1 MSSIYIGEYNTSGS
15 SNSFYIVPGNRFG
28 KKRIGFKEF
37 ECIEKAKFAYKV
49 QSILAEKDLAPK
61 VYGEVGRISYG
72 GADGLPNG
80 LSGYGYLTEIA
91 RPVGDCDDDEC
102 GGECYDTGCSN
113 STEFLNIVS
122 MLEHYGLTYTD
133 YHRANFGYIR
143 RNKRDVMVV
152 IDVGIESFDDWDTDI
167 YGDYDNDGG
176 YDSGNTCSCTVCQV
190 IKAKNNG

>member
-1 MSSIYIGEYNTSGS
+1 MSSIYIGTYNASGS

-37 ECIEKAKFAYKV
+37 ENIGKAKFAYKV
-49 QSILAEKDLAPK
+49 QSILAERDLAPK

-72 GADGLPNG
+72 GANCSPIG
-80 LSGYGYLTEIA
+80 LSGYGYFTEIA
-91 RPVGDCDDDEC
+91 RLVGDCGDEEC

-133 YHRANFGYIR
+133 YHRANFGYVR

-152 IDVGIESFDDWDTDI
+152 IDVGMESFDDWDTDI
-167 YGDYDNDGG
+167 YGDYYSDGG
-176 YDSGNTCSCTVCQV
+176 YGSGNTCNCSECRRYAN
-190 IKAKNNG
+190 IER